1 MFPRNSFASIAM
13 FYTFRQVV
21 RMSYD
26 PRGSKSTGR
35 DVNIARN
42 GLSFAKNIAT
52 KYLYRPV
59 IGDAQ
64 EINFLQSFQL
74 SQLGKKNV
82 VNVFTIQ
89 CASPSQQK
97 NSQLFLTN
105 Y

>member
-1 MFPRNSFASIAM
+1 MRLKVNRKRCEHRKKWPFFA
-13 FYTFRQVV
+13 R
-21 RMSYD
+21 
-26 PRGSKSTGR
+26 
-35 DVNIARN
+35 
-42 GLSFAKNIAT
+42 NIAT

-82 VNVFTIQ
+82 VNVFTIH
-89 CASPSQQK
+89 CALPSQQK
-97 NSQLFLTN
+97 NSQLLLTN

>member
-13 FYTFRQVV
+13 FYTFRQVG

-35 DVNIARN
+35 EVNIARN
-42 GLSFAKNIAT
+42 DIFLQNIAT

-82 VNVFTIQ
+82 VNVFTIR
-89 CASPSQQK
+89 CALPSQQK
-97 NSQLFLTN
+97 NSQLLLTN

>member
-1 MFPRNSFASIAM
+1 MVMIVSIALFKDFSKLFSLLPMSGTFLTPKLNFSFA
-13 FYTFRQVV
+13 R
-21 RMSYD
+21 
-26 PRGSKSTGR
+26 
-35 DVNIARN
+35 
-42 GLSFAKNIAT
+42 NIAT

-97 NSQLFLTN
+97 NSQLLLTN